1 MNGKTI
7 MKNNTLEPIIKWA
20 GGKEKELPIIL
31 ENLPENFENYYEPF
45 VGGGSVYCSIS
56 ANNYFINDKSE
67 ELINLYSMIKYEDIQ
82 FYYYLENI
90 SDIWKETINF
100 CKEKSILIKKYES
113 LRNESIKNINDY
125 FTDELNPLCELIS
138 SKNKLPILKK
148 EVLKNEIYKNFSN
161 KLYRMYKLEKEI
173 HLLNYEDLYSNI
185 ETAILSGIYMY
196 LRNLYND
203 EKLKKSNNALATAL
217 FLFIRNYAYS
227 GMFRYNTK
235 GEFNVP
241 YGGIGYNHKTLDK
254 KISYYQS
261 ENLKKLLS
269 KTEIFNVDFEDFFK
283 MNKLTESDF
292 IFLDP
297 PYDSEFSTYAKNTF
311 DKEDQ
316 RRLAN
321 YLCNDCK
328 AKWMMVIKSTPY
340 ILSLYENKNL
350 NIKVFDKK
358 YSVSFMNRNNKDVQH
373 LLITNY

>member
-1 MNGKTI
+1 

-45 VGGGSVYCSIS
+45 VGGGSVYCSIIS
-56 ANNYFINDKSE
+56 NNYFINDKSS
-67 ELINLYSMIKYEDIQ
+67 ELINLYSMIKYNDIQ

-100 CKEKSILIKKYES
+100 CKEKSTLLTKYES
-113 LRNESIKNINDY
+113 FRNENLKKISDF
-125 FTDELNPLCELIS
+125 FTDELDLVCELIS
-138 SKNKLPILKK
+138 LKNKLPILKK

-203 EKLKKSNNALATAL
+203 EKLKKSDNALATAL

>member
-1 MNGKTI
+1 

-45 VGGGSVYCSIS
+45 VGGGSVYCSIIS
-56 ANNYFINDKSE
+56 NNYFINDKSS
-67 ELINLYSMIKYEDIQ
+67 ELINLYSMIKYNDIQ

-100 CKEKSILIKKYES
+100 CKEKSTLLTKYES
-113 LRNESIKNINDY
+113 FRNENLKKISDF
-125 FTDELNPLCELIS
+125 FTDELDLVCELIS
-138 SKNKLPILKK
+138 LKNKLPILKK

-227 GMFRYNTK
+227 GINCA
-235 GEFNVP
+235 
-241 YGGIGYNHKTLDK
+241 I
-254 KISYYQS
+254 
-261 ENLKKLLS
+261 
-269 KTEIFNVDFEDFFK
+269 
-283 MNKLTESDF
+283 
-292 IFLDP
+292 
-297 PYDSEFSTYAKNTF
+297 
-311 DKEDQ
+311 
-316 RRLAN
+316 
-321 YLCNDCK
+321 
-328 AKWMMVIKSTPY
+328 
-340 ILSLYENKNL
+340 
-350 NIKVFDKK
+350 
-358 YSVSFMNRNNKDVQH
+358 
-373 LLITNY
+373 